1 MKTAAAYIRV
11 STHYQEELSPDAQRR
26 LIIDYAKSHSMVISN
41 DYIFVDSGISGR
53 KAEKRP
59 AFMRMI
65 ELAKTTPHSP
75 FDVILIWKFS
85 RFARNQEESIVY
97 KSLLRKQC
105 NVEVVSITEPTTSDM
120 FGGLIE
126 RIIEWMDEFYSI
138 RLAEDVTRGMTE
150 KALRGG
156 FQASPPLGYEI
167 PSKGSPPVI
176 VPDQAKIVQMIFQ
189 KYAGT
194 SMGFYEIA
202 KFMNSLGYRTKKGS
216 SFEARTIQYIIQNPM
231 YKGFARWNR
240 LNQTTHE
247 IRPENEW
254 IIEKGDFDAIVS
266 EELWEKANDRIKK
279 EYRPRGGR
287 PVSRHRHWLSGLV
300 KCSHCGRS
308 LSTSVHRDK
317 RYGRE
322 YTNFQCYGYL
332 KGKCLV
338 SHQISEKKLVP
349 IVLDMLKEDMG
360 QHDISFERL
369 APAADHKAI
378 ELLQLQLDQ
387 ISLKETRIKEA
398 YRNGIDTLEEYK
410 ENKELLRRE
419 RLDLENR
426 IRDMEVPEIKCETP
440 LTEKIHDIY
449 DILISNDFSMADKQR
464 AIRSIVKKIVY
475 NKKEGTIDIYY
486 YQP

>member
-26 LIIDYAKSHSMVISN
+26 LIIDYAKSHNMIISN

-65 ELAKTTPHSP
+65 ELAKSKNGSP
-75 FDVILIWKFS
+75 FDIILIWKFS

-105 NVEVVSITEPTTSDM
+105 NVEVISITEPTTSDM

-156 FQASPPLGYEI
+156 YQASPPLGYEI
-167 PSKGSPPVI
+167 KGKGNPPSI
-176 VPDQAKIVQMIFQ
+176 VPDQAKIVQMIFR
-189 KYAGT
+189 KYADT

-202 KFMNSLGYRTKKGS
+202 RFMNSLGYRTKKGS
-216 SFEARTIQYIIQNPM
+216 TFEARTIQYILQNPM
-231 YKGFARWNR
+231 YKGFLRWNR
-240 LNQTTHE
+240 TNQVTHE
-247 IRPENEW
+247 IRPESEW
-254 IIEKGDFDAIVS
+254 IIKKGNFESIVS
-266 EELWEKANDRIKK
+266 EELWEKANDRIQK
-279 EYRPRGGR
+279 EYHPRGGQ

-300 KCSHCGRS
+300 KCSACGRS
-308 LSTSVHRDK
+308 LSTSIHK
-317 RYGRE
+317 NKKYGHV

-332 KGKCLV
+332 KGKCNV

-349 IVLDMLKEDMG
+349 IILEMLKEDMG
-360 QHDISFERL
+360 QKDILFEQL
-369 APAADHKAI
+369 TAAPDQEEKKLL
-378 ELLQLQLDQ
+378 LLQIEKIQM
-387 ISLKETRIKEA
+387 KEQRIKEA
-398 YRNGIDTLEEYK
+398 YQNGIDSLDEYR
-410 ENKELLRRE
+410 ENKELLKQE
-419 RLDLENR
+419 RISFENKLADLESAGQPADHSLN
-426 IRDMEVPEIKCETP
+426 
-440 LTEKIHDIY
+440 EKIHDIY